1 MKLKQNGSFGQ
12 LLQTLSDFLR
22 NRKQWV
28 VLNDQN
34 LSWTSVHAGVPQGSY
49 INDLSDNLTSNTKLC
64 ADDTS
69 LFSVVHGASTSAK
82 ELNDDL
88 KKLVN
93 GLSNGK

>member
-1 MKLKQNGSFGQ
+1 M
-12 LLQTLSDFLR
+12 
-22 NRKQWV
+22 
-28 VLNDQN
+28 LNDQN

-49 INDLSDNLTSNTKLC
+49 INDLSGNLTSNTKLC